1 MELDKNKISLPLVV
15 TRGFIMFPHNSASLD
30 IIKEESEKAIAK
42 AQNNYDGYLILSSQI
57 NTKVNTVDVE
67 NIYKVGCLCQITNS
81 KSNPDGSLKVGLR
94 AISRVKMETISIDE
108 GLMAEGVIVDEISGD
123 YETEAALVRVIAK
136 TLNTNNLSF
145 GSMPAPVASNL
156 ARGVSASVL
165 ANTLAF
171 YLDVDRTKKQAILE
185 ADNINDKLNMIIERL
200 NQEKLINDIEQE
212 INNRVKEKLE
222 ENQRDYILREK
233 LRVIKEELG
242 DIANKDKDI
251 DELRSKVE
259 NNPYPENVKAKILE
273 ELKKYE
279 MTPSSSPEA
288 SIIRTYIDILIE
300 LPWYQMSEEV
310 IDISVVEKILNEDH
324 YGLKKPKERILEYLA
339 VRKYTKSVKS
349 PILCFIG
356 PPGVG
361 KTSLALSIARAINR
375 KFVKISLGGVHDE
388 SEIRGHRRT
397 YIGAMPGKI
406 IQGMRKVG
414 VANPV
419 FVLDEID
426 KLGNDQRGDPSS
438 ALLEVLDPE
447 QNHLFNDHYLEETFD
462 LSKVLFIATANYIG
476 NIPHALRDRLEIINL
491 SSYTEI
497 EKLHIV
503 KNHLIPKQIKAHELE
518 KEHIAFSDDA
528 ILHVIRYYTK
538 ESGVRQLER
547 YIATICRKIITN
559 FVKSNEERIEVLV
572 DINKVKEYLGKE
584 LFDYTKKEKTN
595 QIGLVN
601 GLAYTDFGGDLIP
614 VEVNYFSGKGRLVVT
629 GNLGDVMKESANIGL
644 DYIKANSK
652 KLGIDETIF
661 DKIDIHIHVPEGAV
675 PKDGPSAGVTM
686 ATAIVSALTNE
697 PVRNDVA
704 MTGEIT
710 LRGNVLPIGGLKE
723 KSISAH
729 RAGIKTIVIPHDNEK
744 DLDEIPDVV
753 KENVEIIFADRIE
766 EVLQVALVN
775 DGANHVSVQN

>member
-1 MELDKNKISLPLVV
+1 MELDKNKISLPLIV

-30 IIKEESEKAIAK
+30 IIKEESERAVNKS
-42 AQNNYDGYLILSSQI
+42 QNEYDGYLILTSQI
-57 NTKVNTVDVE
+57 NTRIGDVNTD
-67 NIYKVGCLCQITNS
+67 NIYKVGCLCQITSS
-81 KSNPDGSLKVGLR
+81 KTNPDGSIKVGLR
-94 AISRVKMETISIDE
+94 AITRVKMDDITIVD
-108 GLMAEGVIVDEISGD
+108 GLMGHGRIADEISGD
-123 YETEAALVRVIAK
+123 YETEAALVRIIAK

-171 YLDVDRTKKQAILE
+171 YLDVDRSKKQAILE

-200 NQEKLINDIEQE
+200 NQEKLINEIEQE
-212 INNRVKEKLE
+212 INNKVKEKLE
-222 ENQRDYILREK
+222 ESQRDYILREK
-233 LRVIKEELG
+233 LKIIKEELG
-242 DIANKDKDI
+242 DVANKDKDI
-251 DELRSKVE
+251 DEIREKVE
-259 NNPYPENVKAKILE
+259 NNPYPANVKTKIFDE
-273 ELKKYE
+273 IKKYE

-288 SIIRTYIDILIE
+288 AIIRTYIELLVN
-300 LPWYQMSEEV
+300 LPWYQTSEEN
-310 IDISVVEKILNEDH
+310 IDINLVEKVLNEDH

-339 VRKYTKSVKS
+339 VRKYTESVRS

-375 KFVKISLGGVHDE
+375 KFIKISLGGVHDE

-406 IQGMRKVG
+406 INGMRKVG
-414 VANPV
+414 VINPV

-426 KLGNDQRGDPSS
+426 KLSNDYRGDPSS

-447 QNHLFNDHYLEETFD
+447 QNYMFNDHYLEEPYD

-476 NIPHALRDRLEIINL
+476 NIPPALRDRLEIINL

-497 EKLHIV
+497 EKLFIA

-518 KEHIAFSDDA
+518 KEKIAFSDDA

-547 YIATICRKIITN
+547 FMAEICRKIITN
-559 FVKSNEERIEVLV
+559 SVKNNEKSIQVLV
-572 DINKVKEYLGKE
+572 DVNKVKEYLGKE
-584 LFDYTKKEKTN
+584 KFDYTKKEKTD
-595 QIGLVN
+595 QVGLVN

-614 VEVNYFSGKGRLVVT
+614 VEVNYFTGKGRLVIT

-644 DYIKANSK
+644 DYIKANSG
-652 KLGIDETIF
+652 KLGIDENIF

-686 ATAIVSALTNE
+686 ATAIISALTNE

-729 RAGIKTIVIPHDNEK
+729 RAGIKTIIIPHENEK
-744 DLDEIPDVV
+744 DLDEIPDIV
-753 KENVEIIFADRIE
+753 KDNVKIVFADKLE
-766 EVLQVALVN
+766 DVLQVALVN
-775 DGANHVSVQN
+775 SGTNNVSVQN

>member
-1 MELDKNKISLPLVV
+1 MELDKNKVSLPLIV

-30 IIKEESEKAIAK
+30 IIKEESEKAVTK
-42 AQNNYDGYLILSSQI
+42 AVDNHDGYLILSSQI
-57 NTKVNTVDVE
+57 NTKISDIDIN
-67 NIYKVGCLCQITNS
+67 NIYKVGCLCQITNT
-81 KSNPDGSLKVGLR
+81 KNNPDGSVKVTLR
-94 AISRVKMETISIDE
+94 AISRVKMEEITLDE
-108 GLMAEGVIVDEISGD
+108 CLFAKGNITDEISGD
-123 YETEAALVRVIAK
+123 YETEAALVRIIAK

-145 GSMPAPVASNL
+145 GAMPAPVASNL
-156 ARGVSASVL
+156 SRGVSASVL

-171 YLDVDRTKKQAILE
+171 YLDVDRVKKQAILE
-185 ADNINDKLNMIIERL
+185 EDSINEKLNMIVERL

-212 INNRVKEKLE
+212 INNKVKEKLE
-222 ENQRDYILREK
+222 EGQRDYILREK
-233 LRVIKEELG
+233 LKVIKEELG
-242 DIANKDKDI
+242 DIANKDQDI
-251 DELRSKVE
+251 DEIREKVN
-259 NNPYPENVKAKILE
+259 NNPYPENVKNKALDEI
-273 ELKKYE
+273 KKYE
-279 MTPSSSPEA
+279 LTPSSSPEA
-288 SIIRTYIDILIE
+288 GIIRTYIDLLME
-300 LPWYQMSEEV
+300 LPWYQKSEEN
-310 IDISVVEKILNEDH
+310 IDINLVEKVLDEDH

-339 VRKYTKSVKS
+339 VRKYTESVKS

-406 IQGMRKVG
+406 INGMKKAG
-414 VANPV
+414 VINPV

-426 KLGNDQRGDPSS
+426 KLSNDYRGDPSS

-447 QNHLFNDHYLEETFD
+447 QNYMFNDHYLEEPYD

-476 NIPHALRDRLEIINL
+476 NIPAALRDRLEIINL

-497 EKLHIV
+497 EKLNIA
-503 KNHLIPKQIKAHELE
+503 KNHLIPKQLKAHELE
-518 KEHIAFSDDA
+518 KEKIAFSDDA

-559 FVKSNEERIEVLV
+559 FVKNKESIKVLV

-584 LFDYTKKEKTN
+584 LFDYTKKDKVD
-595 QIGLVN
+595 QVGLVN

-614 VEVNYFSGKGRLVVT
+614 VEVNYFAGKGRLVMT

-652 KLGIDETIF
+652 KFGIDESLF

-686 ATAIVSALTNE
+686 ATAIISALTHE

-710 LRGNVLPIGGLKE
+710 LRGHVLPIGGLKE

-729 RAGIKTIVIPHDNEK
+729 RAGIKTIVIPHENEK
-744 DLDEIPDVV
+744 DLDEIPDIV
-753 KENVEIIFADRIE
+753 KDNVKIVFADKLDD
-766 EVLQVALVN
+766 VLQVALVN
-775 DGANHVSVQN
+775 NGVKDVSVQN

>member
-1 MELDKNKISLPLVV
+1 MELDKNRVSLPLIV

-30 IIKEESEKAIAK
+30 IIKEESEKAVTK
-42 AQNNYDGYLILSSQI
+42 SVDNYDGYLILSSQI
-57 NTKVNTVDVE
+57 NTKTNEINVE
-67 NIYKVGCLCQITNS
+67 NVYKVGCLCQITNT
-81 KSNPDGSLKVGLR
+81 KNNPDGSVKVTLR
-94 AISRVKMETISIDE
+94 AISRVKMEEIIFDEFLLAKGSI
-108 GLMAEGVIVDEISGD
+108 ADEISGD
-123 YETEAALVRVIAK
+123 YETEAALVRIIAK
-136 TLNTNNLSF
+136 TLNTNNMSF
-145 GSMPAPVASNL
+145 GTMPAPVASNL
-156 ARGVSASVL
+156 SRGVSASVL

-185 ADNINDKLNMIIERL
+185 ADAINDKLNMIIERL

-212 INNRVKEKLE
+212 ITNKVKEKLE
-222 ENQRDYILREK
+222 EGQRDYILREK
-233 LRVIKEELG
+233 LKVIKEELG

-251 DELRSKVE
+251 DEIREKVN
-259 NNPYPENVKAKILE
+259 NNPYPDTVKNKVLDEI
-273 ELKKYE
+273 KKYE
-279 MTPSSSPEA
+279 LTPSSSPEA
-288 SIIRTYIDILIE
+288 GIIRTYIDLLMD
-300 LPWYQMSEEV
+300 LPWYQTSEEN
-310 IDISVVEKILNEDH
+310 IDINLVEKVLDEDH

-339 VRKYTKSVKS
+339 VRKYTESVKS

-406 IQGMRKVG
+406 INGMRKAG
-414 VANPV
+414 VVNPV

-426 KLGNDQRGDPSS
+426 KLSNDYRGDPSS

-447 QNHLFNDHYLEETFD
+447 QNYMFNDHYLEEPYD

-476 NIPHALRDRLEIINL
+476 NIPAALRDRLEIINL

-497 EKLHIV
+497 EKLNIA
-503 KNHLIPKQIKAHELE
+503 KNHLIPKQLKAHELE
-518 KEHIAFSDDA
+518 KQKIAFSDDA

-559 FVKSNEERIEVLV
+559 FVKNNDSIKVLV

-584 LFDYTKKEKTN
+584 MFDYTKKDKVD

-614 VEVNYFSGKGRLVVT
+614 VEVNYFAGKGRLVMT

-652 KLGIDETIF
+652 KFGIDETLF

-686 ATAIVSALTNE
+686 ATAIISALTHE
-697 PVRNDVA
+697 PVKNDVA

-710 LRGNVLPIGGLKE
+710 LRGHVLPIGGLKE

-729 RAGIKTIVIPHDNEK
+729 RAGIKTIVIPHENEK
-744 DLDEIPDVV
+744 DLDEIPDIV
-753 KENVEIIFADRIE
+753 KDNVKIVFADKLDD
-766 EVLQVALVN
+766 VLQVALVN
-775 DGANHVSVQN
+775 KGSKNVSVQN

>member
-1 MELDKNKISLPLVV
+1 
-15 TRGFIMFPHNSASLD
+15 
-30 IIKEESEKAIAK
+30 
-42 AQNNYDGYLILSSQI
+42 
-57 NTKVNTVDVE
+57 
-67 NIYKVGCLCQITNS
+67 
-81 KSNPDGSLKVGLR
+81 
-94 AISRVKMETISIDE
+94 
-108 GLMAEGVIVDEISGD
+108 
-123 YETEAALVRVIAK
+123 
-136 TLNTNNLSF
+136 
-145 GSMPAPVASNL
+145 
-156 ARGVSASVL
+156 
-165 ANTLAF
+165 
-171 YLDVDRTKKQAILE
+171 
-185 ADNINDKLNMIIERL
+185 
-200 NQEKLINDIEQE
+200 
-212 INNRVKEKLE
+212 
-222 ENQRDYILREK
+222 
-233 LRVIKEELG
+233 
-242 DIANKDKDI
+242 
-251 DELRSKVE
+251 
-259 NNPYPENVKAKILE
+259 
-273 ELKKYE
+273 
-279 MTPSSSPEA
+279 MTPSSSPES
-288 SIIRTYIDILIE
+288 SIIRTYIDLLAE
-300 LPWYQMSEEV
+300 LPWYQLSDEN
-310 IDISVVEKILNEDH
+310 IDVNLVEQVLNEDH

-426 KLGNDQRGDPSS
+426 KLGQDQRGDPAS

-447 QNHLFNDHYLEETFD
+447 QNHLFNDHYLEESFD

-503 KNHLIPKQIKAHELE
+503 KNHLIPKQIKSHELE
-518 KEHIAFSDDA
+518 KETISFSDDA
-528 ILHVIRYYTK
+528 ILHIIRYYTK

-547 YIATICRKIITN
+547 YIATVCRKIITN
-559 FVKSNEERIEVLV
+559 FVRSNEKSIKMLV
-572 DINKVKEYLGKE
+572 DVEKVREYLGKE
-584 LFDYTKKEKTN
+584 LFDYTKKEKNN

-614 VEVNYFSGKGRLVVT
+614 VEVNYFTGKGRLVIT

-652 KLGIDETIF
+652 KLGIDDTLF

-686 ATAIVSALTNE
+686 TTAIVSALTNE

-744 DLDEIPDVV
+744 DLDEIPDIV
-753 KENVEIIFADRIE
+753 KENMEIIFADRIE
-766 EVLQVALVN
+766 DVLQVALVN
-775 DGANHVSVQN
+775 SGSNHVSVQN

>member
-1 MELDKNKISLPLVV
+1 MELDKNRVSLPLIV

-30 IIKEESEKAIAK
+30 IIKEESEKAVTK
-42 AQNNYDGYLILSSQI
+42 AVNSHDGYLILSSQI
-57 NTKVNTVDVE
+57 NTKINEINVE
-67 NIYKVGCLCQITNS
+67 NIYKVGCLCQITNT
-81 KSNPDGSLKVGLR
+81 KNNPDGSVKVTLR
-94 AISRVKMETISIDE
+94 AISRVKMEDITLDDSLFAS
-108 GLMAEGVIVDEISGD
+108 GSIVDEISGD
-123 YETEAALVRVIAK
+123 YETEAALVRIIAK
-136 TLNTNNLSF
+136 TLNTNNMSF
-145 GSMPAPVASNL
+145 GTMPAPVASNL

-171 YLDVDRTKKQAILE
+171 YLDVDRVKKQAILE
-185 ADNINDKLNMIIERL
+185 ADAINDKLNMIIERL

-212 INNRVKEKLE
+212 ITNKVKEKLE
-222 ENQRDYILREK
+222 EGQRDYILREK
-233 LRVIKEELG
+233 LKVIKEELG
-242 DIANKDKDI
+242 DIANKDQDI
-251 DELRSKVE
+251 DAIREKVN
-259 NNPYPENVKAKILE
+259 NNPYPDNIKNKILDE
-273 ELKKYE
+273 IKKYE
-279 MTPSSSPEA
+279 LTPSSSPEA
-288 SIIRTYIDILIE
+288 GIIRTYIDLLMD
-300 LPWYQMSEEV
+300 LPWYQYSEEN
-310 IDISVVEKILNEDH
+310 IDINLVEKVLDEDH

-339 VRKYTKSVKS
+339 VRKYTESVKS

-406 IQGMRKVG
+406 INGMRKAG
-414 VANPV
+414 VVNPV

-426 KLGNDQRGDPSS
+426 KLSNDYRGDPSS

-447 QNHLFNDHYLEETFD
+447 QNYMFNDHYLEEPYD

-476 NIPHALRDRLEIINL
+476 NIPAALRDRLEIINL

-497 EKLHIV
+497 EKLNIA
-503 KNHLIPKQIKAHELE
+503 KNHLIPKQLKAHELE
-518 KEHIAFSDDA
+518 KQKIAFSDDA

-559 FVKSNEERIEVLV
+559 FVKNKESIKVLV

-584 LFDYTKKEKTN
+584 LFDYTKKDKVD

-614 VEVNYFSGKGRLVVT
+614 VEVNYFTGKGRLVMT

-652 KLGIDETIF
+652 KFGIDENIF

-686 ATAIVSALTNE
+686 ATAIISALTHE
-697 PVRNDVA
+697 PVKNDVA

-710 LRGNVLPIGGLKE
+710 LRGHVLPIGGLKE

-729 RAGIKTIVIPHDNEK
+729 RAGIKTIVIPHENEK

-753 KENVEIIFADRIE
+753 KDNVKIIFADKLDD
-766 EVLQVALVN
+766 VLQVALVN
-775 DGANHVSVQN
+775 KGSKNVSIQN

>member
-1 MELDKNKISLPLVV
+1 
-15 TRGFIMFPHNSASLD
+15 MFPHNNASLD
-30 IIKEESEKAIAK
+30 IIKEESEKAVTK
-42 AQNNYDGYLILSSQI
+42 AQSFYDGYLILSSQI
-57 NTKVNTVDVE
+57 NTKTNDNSLD
-67 NIYKVGCLCQITNS
+67 NIYKIGCLCQITTS
-81 KSNPDGSLKVGLR
+81 KANHDGSIKVGLR
-94 AISRVKMETISIDE
+94 AISRVKINELVVEDSLFAN
-108 GLMAEGVIVDEISGD
+108 GAIVDEIAGD
-123 YETEAALVRVIAK
+123 YETEAALVRIIAK
-136 TLNTNNLSF
+136 TLNTNNMSF
-145 GSMPAPVASNL
+145 ASMPAPVASNL
-156 ARGVSASVL
+156 SRGVSASVL

-171 YLDVDRTKKQAILE
+171 YLDVDRAKKQAILE
-185 ADNINDKLNMIIERL
+185 ADNINDKLNLIIERL
-200 NQEKLINDIEQE
+200 NQEKMINEIEQE

-222 ENQRDYILREK
+222 ENQRDFILREK

-251 DELRSKVE
+251 DEIREKVE
-259 NNPYPENVKAKILE
+259 SNPYPENIKNKILDE
-273 ELKKYE
+273 IKKYE
-279 MTPSSSPEA
+279 MTPASSPEA
-288 SIIRTYIDILIE
+288 GIIRTYIDLLVN
-300 LPWYQMSEEV
+300 LPWYQESEET
-310 IDISVVEKILNEDH
+310 ININEVEKVLNEDH

-339 VRKYTKSVKS
+339 VHKYTESVKS

-406 IQGMRKVG
+406 IQGMKKAG
-414 VANPV
+414 VKNPV

-426 KLGNDQRGDPSS
+426 KLGNDHRGDPSS

-447 QNHLFNDHYLEETFD
+447 QNYMFHDHYLEEPYD
-462 LSKVLFIATANYIG
+462 LSNVLFIATANYIG
-476 NIPHALRDRLEIINL
+476 NIPPALKDRLEIINL

-497 EKLHIV
+497 EKLHIA
-503 KNHLIPKQIKAHELE
+503 KNHLIPKQLKAHDLVKE
-518 KEHIAFSDDA
+518 KIAFSDDA

-559 FVKSNEERIEVLV
+559 HVKTNDKSIKELV
-572 DINKVKEYLGKE
+572 DINKVKEFLGKE
-584 LFDYTKKEKTN
+584 LFDYTKKEKTD
-595 QIGLVN
+595 QVGLVN

-614 VEVNYFSGKGRLVVT
+614 VEVNYFTGKGRLVMT
-629 GNLGDVMKESANIGL
+629 GSLGDVMKESANIGL

-686 ATAIVSALTNE
+686 ATAIVSALTHE

-710 LRGNVLPIGGLKE
+710 LRGHVLPIGGLKE

-729 RAGIKTIVIPHDNEK
+729 RAGIKTIVIPKDNEK
-744 DLDEIPDVV
+744 DLDEVPDIV
-753 KENVEIIFADRIE
+753 KDNMKIVFATKLDD
-766 EVLQVALVN
+766 VLNVALVN
-775 DGANHVSVQN
+775 SGNNNVSIQG

>member
-30 IIKEESEKAIAK
+30 IIKEESEIAVTK

-57 NTKVNTVDVE
+57 NTKISTIDLE

-81 KSNPDGSLKVGLR
+81 KTNPDGSTKVGLR
-94 AISRVKMETISIDE
+94 AISRVKMDE
-108 GLMAEGVIVDEISGD
+108 IVLDGSLFTTGVIVDEVSGD

-171 YLDVDRTKKQAILE
+171 YLDVDRSKKQAILE

-200 NQEKLINDIEQE
+200 NQEKMINDIEQE

-251 DELRSKVE
+251 DEIRSKVE
-259 NNPYPENVKAKILE
+259 NNPYPENVKSKIME

-288 SIIRTYIDILIE
+288 SIIRTYIDLLIE
-300 LPWYQMSEEV
+300 LPWYQLSEEN
-310 IDISVVEKILNEDH
+310 IDINLVENVLNEDH

-339 VRKYTKSVKS
+339 VRKYTKSVKA

-406 IQGMRKVG
+406 IQGMRKAG
-414 VANPV
+414 VINPV

-447 QNHLFNDHYLEETFD
+447 QNHMFNDHYLEESYD
-462 LSKVLFIATANYIG
+462 LSQVLFIATANYIG

-491 SSYTEI
+491 SSYTEL

-503 KNHLIPKQIKAHELE
+503 KNHLIPKQIAAHQLE
-518 KEHIAFSDDA
+518 KEKIAFSDDA
-528 ILHVIRYYTK
+528 ILHLIRYYTK

-547 YIATICRKIITN
+547 YVATICRKIITN
-559 FVKSNEERIEVLV
+559 FVKNNETIKVLV
-572 DINKVKEYLGKE
+572 DISKIKEYLGKE
-584 LFDYTKKEKTN
+584 LFDYIKKEKTN

-614 VEVNYFSGKGRLVVT
+614 VEVNYFSGRGRLVVT

-652 KLGIDETIF
+652 NFGIDETIF

-729 RAGIKTIVIPHDNEK
+729 RAGIKTIIIPHDNEK

-753 KENVEIIFADRIE
+753 KDNVKIIFADRIE
-766 EVLQVALVN
+766 DVLQVALVN
-775 DGANHVSVQN
+775 DGSSHVSI

>member
-1 MELDKNKISLPLVV
+1 MELDKNKVSLPLVV
-15 TRGFIMFPHNSASLD
+15 TRGFILFPHNNASLD
-30 IIKEESEKAIAK
+30 IVKEESEKAVTK
-42 AQNNYDGYLILSSQI
+42 SQNFYDSYLILSSQI
-57 NTKVNTVDVE
+57 NTKITDIDVN
-67 NIYKVGCLCQITNS
+67 NIYKIGCLCQITNI
-81 KSNPDGSLKVGLR
+81 KSNPDGSIKVGLR
-94 AISRVKMETISIDE
+94 AISRVKMDSIEINE
-108 GLMAEGVIVDEISGD
+108 GLMGNGVIIDEISGD
-123 YETEAALVRVIAK
+123 YETEVALVRVIAK

-165 ANTLAF
+165 ANTLSF
-171 YLDVDRTKKQAILE
+171 YLDVDREKKQALLE
-185 ADNINDKLNMIIERL
+185 LDNINDKLNMIVERL

-212 INNRVKEKLE
+212 ITNKVKEKLE
-222 ENQRDYILREK
+222 EGQRDYILREK
-233 LRVIKEELG
+233 LKVIKEELG

-251 DELRSKVE
+251 DDLRKKVE
-259 NNPYPENVKAKILE
+259 SNPYPENVKSKILD

-279 MTPSSSPEA
+279 MTPSSSPES
-288 SIIRTYIDILIE
+288 SIIRTYIDLLID
-300 LPWYQMSEEV
+300 LPWYQLNEEN
-310 IDISVVEKILNEDH
+310 IDINLVEKVLNEDH

-339 VRKYTKSVKS
+339 VRKYTNSAKS

-406 IQGMRKVG
+406 IQGMRKAG
-414 VANPV
+414 VSNPV

-426 KLGNDQRGDPSS
+426 KLGNDYRGDPSS

-447 QNHLFNDHYLEETFD
+447 QNHMFNDHYLEEPFD

-503 KNHLIPKQIKAHELE
+503 KNHLIPKQIKMHELE
-518 KEHIAFSDDA
+518 KEKIAFSDDA
-528 ILHVIRYYTK
+528 ILHIIRYYTK

-547 YIATICRKIITN
+547 YIASICRKIITN
-559 FVKSNEERIEVLV
+559 AVKNNEGIKVLV

-584 LFDYTKKEKTN
+584 LYDYTKKEKTD

-614 VEVNYFSGKGRLVVT
+614 VEVNYFTGKGRLVIT

-652 KLGIDETIF
+652 KLGIDEDIF

-686 ATAIVSALTNE
+686 ATAIISALTNE
-697 PVRNDVA
+697 PVKNDVA

-729 RAGIKTIVIPHDNEK
+729 RAGIKTIIIPHDNEK

-753 KENVEIIFADRIE
+753 KDNVKIVFADKLE
-766 EVLQVALVN
+766 DVLQVALVN
-775 DGANHVSVQN
+775 DGSNHVSVQN